1 MFGRKKAKSLPAD
14 GGFPNFEGA
23 VFGGGRRDPV
33 VTSYLSDEEMGILN
47 PSIPFTPA
55 HMVFIYER
63 GAVAGDADLVGAL
76 CVSAD
81 PDTFDPVA
89 GSGGV
94 IPAVVPEPVL
104 RRVLEDVP
112 TGVNVNY
119 GVHAQRVA
127 SRLFALK
134 ESAVFGAGSDEGV
147 TFALFKP
154 HDGVK
159 AVSGSPDEFGFELS
173 WYDARKHFCYA
184 VHGASTVS
192 FFKTACSVVKE
203 LVGVDSVGELR
214 MEVALAARKG
224 GNHAYVG
231 WVQWFVGADGTVS
244 EIRLVAGDPT
254 SNGCPV
260 ETLPFIVGAPNL
272 KDAPV
277 EEYGYRIVNDMFT
290 NCTFGDVTVGTPL
303 FEGNRICY
311 DAGKRAYALPVVV
324 TMAP

>member
-1 MFGRKKAKSLPAD
+1 MFGRKKANSLPD
-14 GGFPNFEGA
+14 GGGFPNFDGA
-23 VFGGGRRDPV
+23 VFGGHREPV
-33 VTSYLSDEEMGILN
+33 DTSYLSDEEMDVLN

-81 PDTFDPVA
+81 PDTFDPVS

-94 IPAVVPEPVL
+94 IPAAVPEPVL

-159 AVSGSPDEFGFELS
+159 AVSGSPEQFGFELPD
-173 WYDARKHFCYA
+173 YDAQKHFCYA
-184 VHGASTVS
+184 VSGVSMVS
-192 FFKTACSVVKE
+192 FFKTARSVVKG
-203 LVGVDSVGELR
+203 LVGVDSAGALR
-214 MEVALAARKG
+214 MEVALAARKA
-224 GNHAYVG
+224 GNHVYIG
-231 WVQWFVGADGTVS
+231 WVQWFVGADGKVS

-260 ETLPFIVGAPNL
+260 ETLPFIVGVPNL
-272 KDAPV
+272 KDTPV

-290 NCTFGDVTVGTPL
+290 NCTFGDVTVGVPL
-303 FEGNRICY
+303 FEGNHICY
-311 DAGKRAYALPVVV
+311 DAGKRAYSLPVVA
-324 TMAP
+324 TMTP